1 MRSASPRG
9 LTLKVKTGPGRSTWV
24 VWGGDVQFGD
34 MPHREIRL
42 RIPCL
47 PCSSCKSYRAG
58 YQHELVTF
66 PYTQL
71 GHQHEL
77 VTFPCRQLSWP
88 CRPREEA
95 PRAHIKLIGTK
106 MQEAAQGPSPW
117 PQPSRQGGDSCR
129 LTMPCRAQ
137 PTVRSLMTA
146 AAGAQEGCHPEA
158 QESSKRSGGVTSC
171 LIQASPSRIF

>member
-1 MRSASPRG
+1 M
-9 LTLKVKTGPGRSTWV
+9 
-24 VWGGDVQFGD
+24 WGGDVQFGD

-58 YQHELVTF
+58 YQR
-66 PYTQL
+66 
-71 GHQHEL
+71 EL

-95 PRAHIKLIGTK
+95 PRAHVKLIGTK

-171 LIQASPSRIF
+171 LIQASPSCIF